1 MKILHINGTAY
12 GGAANFVIDLH
23 KSLLGKKIE
32 SILYIPKKR
41 NIPKLIHPNSI
52 FFKFHSMI
60 KVILIKIIN
69 RFIIKSNQTVT
80 LAFFNSYEIRKII
93 KKEKPDLINIHWIG
107 NEFLSINEILNFKKP
122 IVWTLHDMWTFLP
135 VEHYKDNSKSVSYF
149 ESYFLNR
156 KKKLNKKK
164 INFVPTSTWMNNA
177 ILESNLYDKNKII
190 KIPCGI
196 NFNEWYPED
205 KKTARSLL
213 GLNESGKIILFS
225 SISGKSPRKGFDLLC
240 ESLSYLDEKFQL
252 VISGDQIPKNL
263 SYKNTIFFDKPSDII
278 TRRLLYS
285 AADVLAAPSVLEA
298 FGLVAL
304 EAAACETPSVIFENN
319 GISEIIEHKKNG
331 YVAKNLDVKDYAK
344 GIKWILEE
352 FNPANVRENVKERFD
367 INKISDKY
375 FQLYKSLQK

>member
-1 MKILHINGTAY
+1 MKVLHINGTAY

-23 KSLLGKKIE
+23 KSLLEKNVE

-52 FFKFHSMI
+52 FFKFHNMI
-60 KVILIKIIN
+60 KVILIKTIN
-69 RFIIKSNQTVT
+69 RFIIKSNQTIT
-80 LAFFNSYEIRKII
+80 LAYFNSYEIRKII
-93 KKEKPDLINIHWIG
+93 KNEKPDLINIHWIG

-135 VEHYKDNSKSVSYF
+135 VEHYKDNNKSIGYF
-149 ESYFLNR
+149 ESFFLNR

-177 ILESNLYDKNKII
+177 IKYSNLYDKNKII

-213 GLNESGKIILFS
+213 GLNESVKIILFS
-225 SISGKSPRKGFDLLC
+225 SINGKSPRKGFELLS
-240 ESLSYLDEKFQL
+240 ESLSYINKKFQL

-263 SYKNTIFFDKPSDII
+263 SYKNTVFFDKPSDII

-304 EAAACETPSVIFENN
+304 EAAACGTPSVIFENN

-331 YVAKNLDVKDYAK
+331 YVAKHLDIKDYAK
-344 GIKWILEE
+344 GINWILEE
-352 FNPANVRENVKERFD
+352 FNPVNVRENVKDKFD

-375 FQLYKSLQK
+375 FELYKSLQK

>member
-1 MKILHINGTAY
+1 MKVLHINGTAY

-23 KSLLGKKIE
+23 KSLLEKKVE

-52 FFKFHSMI
+52 FFKFHNMI
-60 KVILIKIIN
+60 KVILVKIIN
-69 RFIIKSNQTVT
+69 KFIIKSDQTVT
-80 LAFFNSYEIRKII
+80 LAFFNSYEIQKII
-93 KKEKPDLINIHWIG
+93 KKVNPDLINIHWIG

-122 IVWTLHDMWTFLP
+122 IVWTMHDMWTFLP
-135 VEHYKDNSKSVSYF
+135 LEHYKDNSKSYSYF
-149 ESYFLNR
+149 EVFFLNR

-164 INFVPTSTWMNNA
+164 IVFVPTSSWMNNTM
-177 ILESNLYDKNKII
+177 IDSNLYDKNKII

-205 KKTARSLL
+205 KKIARRLL
-213 GLNESGKIILFS
+213 GLNEKVKIILFS
-225 SISGKSPRKGFDLLC
+225 SISGKSPRKGFDLLR
-240 ESLSYLDEKFQL
+240 ESLIHLDKEFQL
-252 VISGDQIPKNL
+252 IISGDQIPKNITD
-263 SYKNTIFFDKPSDII
+263 KNTIFFDKPSDII

-285 AADVLAAPSVLEA
+285 AADVLAVPSVLEA

-304 EAAACETPSVIFENN
+304 EAAACGTPSVVFENN

-352 FNPANVRENVKERFD
+352 FNPINVRENVMNKFN
-367 INKISDKY
+367 INKVSDKY
-375 FQLYKSLQK
+375 FELYKSLQI

>member
-1 MKILHINGTAY
+1 
-12 GGAANFVIDLH
+12 
-23 KSLLGKKIE
+23 
-32 SILYIPKKR
+32 
-41 NIPKLIHPNSI
+41 
-52 FFKFHSMI
+52 
-60 KVILIKIIN
+60 
-69 RFIIKSNQTVT
+69 
-80 LAFFNSYEIRKII
+80 
-93 KKEKPDLINIHWIG
+93 
-107 NEFLSINEILNFKKP
+107 
-122 IVWTLHDMWTFLP
+122 MWTFLP
-135 VEHYKDNSKSVSYF
+135 VEHYKDNNKSIGYF
-149 ESYFLNR
+149 ESFFLNR

-177 ILESNLYDKNKII
+177 IKYSNLYDKNKII

-213 GLNESGKIILFS
+213 GLNESVKIILFS
-225 SISGKSPRKGFDLLC
+225 SINGKSPRKGFELLS
-240 ESLSYLDEKFQL
+240 ESLSYINKKFQL

-263 SYKNTIFFDKPSDII
+263 SYKNTVFFDKPSDII

-304 EAAACETPSVIFENN
+304 EAAACGTPSVIFENN

-331 YVAKNLDVKDYAK
+331 YVAKHLDIKDYAK
-344 GIKWILEE
+344 GINWILEE
-352 FNPANVRENVKERFD
+352 FNPVNVRENVKDKFD

-375 FQLYKSLQK
+375 FELYKSLQK